1 MQQVGLLSSSLVVE
15 KPGQWP
21 GFFSR
26 TLQEQKCRQP
36 ITLFTVFWP
45 KADRVEQ
52 FRVWGIFRSGS
63 AGLGFQKGNLR
74 SPLPGKA
81 HCRPSKVADPRLALS
96 GYPAILHAACDG
108 RGNEMALP
116 GRNDPGKD

>member
-1 MQQVGLLSSSLVVE
+1 M

-26 TLQEQKCRQP
+26 ILQEQKCRQP
-36 ITLFTVFWP
+36 TTLFTVFWA

-52 FRVWGIFRSGS
+52 FRDAADTRSGS

-74 SPLPGKA
+74 
-81 HCRPSKVADPRLALS
+81 RRLLVIFVDRSRLSTRALLEAVQFKYC
-96 GYPAILHAACDG
+96 G
-108 RGNEMALP
+108 
-116 GRNDPGKD
+116 